1 MDALIEQI
9 LLVLRGMWRRRWFG
23 VMAAW
28 AVAAIG
34 LVAVL
39 RFQDRYE
46 SEAKV
51 YVDTKSVLRPL
62 MRDLAVDPDLD
73 QTIGMLGRTLITRPN
88 VELLM
93 KKTQLVT
100 PETPQ
105 ADSDRI
111 AETLLRDIKVNAFG
125 RDNVFT
131 FSYRDTDPARGRR
144 VVEGLVALFVESDR
158 GAKQRDSESARGFI
172 EEQIR
177 QYETRLAEAE
187 NRLKDFKLRNLGTV
201 EGPGRDFFSR
211 IAALRE
217 EHNKLQTDLRAAEQ
231 SREALK
237 NELSGEVATLVPDV
251 APAVGSASSTE
262 LDARLDGQR
271 RQLDELLRRYTDAHP
286 DVVATRRLIGRLE
299 EQRQQELEAL
309 RKAQVGKPQ
318 RAQTATNPV
327 FQQVKL
333 ALAESEANVAAL
345 KVRLS
350 ETQNRL
356 AQMNAAAS
364 RVPQVDAELAQLNRD
379 YEIVRR
385 QYEALVARRERAAL
399 TEDVDATRP
408 AQFRVIDPPRAAPR
422 AVFPNR
428 GTLAVAALVMA
439 LAVGVGVTFVV
450 SQIVPT
456 FDSAAAL
463 RRITQRP
470 VLGTISMLPS
480 ADMVR
485 RARHGALAFGGAV
498 GGLFLLFGGLIMWM
512 SVVMT
517 RLG

>member
-1 MDALIEQI
+1 MDALIEQVF
-9 LLVLRGMWRRRWFG
+9 LVLRGMWRRRWFG
-23 VMAAW
+23 VLAAW
-28 AVAAIG
+28 IVAAIG

-46 SEAKV
+46 STARV

-88 VELLM
+88 IELLM
-93 KKTQLVT
+93 KKAQLVA

-105 ADSDRI
+105 LERERV
-111 AETLLRDIKVNAFG
+111 AETLLRDIRVSAVG

-131 FSYRDTDPARGRR
+131 FSYRDTDAARGRR
-144 VVEGLVALFVESDR
+144 VVESLVSLFVESDL

-177 QYETRLAEAE
+177 QYEARLAEAE
-187 NRLKDFKLRNLGTV
+187 NKLKDFKLRNLGTV

-217 EHNKLQTDLRAAEQ
+217 EYSKLQTDLRAAEQ

-237 NELSGEVATLVPDV
+237 NELSGEVATLVPDE
-251 APAVGSASSTE
+251 PVGTVSTGE

-271 RQLDELLRRYTDAHP
+271 RQLDELLRRYTEAHP
-286 DVVATRRLIGRLE
+286 DVVAARRLIARLE
-299 EQRQQELEAL
+299 EQRQQEIEAL
-309 RKAQVGKPQ
+309 RKAQAAKPQ
-318 RAQTATNPV
+318 RAQKATNPV

-350 ETQNRL
+350 ETQSRL

-364 RVPQVDAELAQLNRD
+364 RVPQIDAELAQLNRD
-379 YEIVRR
+379 YDIVRR

-408 AQFRVIDPPRAAPR
+408 AQFRVIDPPRVAPG

-428 GTLAVAALVMA
+428 GALAVAALLMA
-439 LAVGVGVTFVV
+439 LATGVGVAFVV

-463 RRITQRP
+463 RRMTQRP
-470 VLGTISMLPS
+470 VLGTISMLLTPE
-480 ADMVR
+480 AIA
-485 RARHGALAFGGAV
+485 RARQRSLAFAGSV
-498 GGLFLLFGGLIMWM
+498 GGLFMLFGGLIVWM
-512 SVVMT
+512 SVMT
-517 RLG
+517 ARVG

>member
-1 MDALIEQI
+1 MDALIEQG
-9 LLVLRGMWRRRWFG
+9 LLILRGMWRRRWFG
-23 VMAAW
+23 VVAAW
-28 AVAAIG
+28 IVAAIG

-39 RFQDRYE
+39 RFQDRFE

-51 YVDTKSVLRPL
+51 FVDTKSVLRPL
-62 MRDLAVDPDLD
+62 MRELAVDPDLE

-100 PETPQ
+100 PEMTP
-105 ADSDRI
+105 ADRDRI
-111 AETLLRDIKVNAFG
+111 ADGLLRDIKVSAVG

-131 FSYRDTDPARGRR
+131 FSYRDTDPTRGRR
-144 VVEGLVALFVESDR
+144 VVEGLVALFVESDL
-158 GAKQRDSESARGFI
+158 GAKQRDSENARGFI

-177 QYETRLAEAE
+177 QYEARLTEAE

-217 EHNKLQTDLRAAEQ
+217 EQTRLQTDLRASEQ
-231 SREALK
+231 SRDALK
-237 NELSGEVATLVPDV
+237 NELSGEVATLSPELE
-251 APAVGSASSTE
+251 PAATISTTE
-262 LDARLDGQR
+262 LDSRIDAQR
-271 RQLDELLRRYTDAHP
+271 RQLDELLRRYTEAHP
-286 DVVATRRLIGRLE
+286 DVLAARRLISRLE
-299 EQRQQELEAL
+299 EQRQQEVEAL
-309 RKAQVGKPQ
+309 RKAQAAKPR
-318 RAQTATNPV
+318 RAQGATNPA
-327 FQQVKL
+327 FQQVRL

-350 ETQNRL
+350 ETQGRL
-356 AQMNAAAS
+356 TQMNAAAS

-379 YEIVRR
+379 YDIVRR

-408 AQFRVIDPPRAAPR
+408 AQFRVIDPPRAAGR

-428 GTLAVAALVMA
+428 GTLAIAALVMA
-439 LAVGVGVTFVV
+439 LAVGVGVAFVV
-450 SQIVPT
+450 SQMVPT

-463 RRITQRP
+463 RKMTQRP
-470 VLGTISMLPS
+470 VLGTISMLGS
-480 ADMVR
+480 AEAIR
-485 RARHGALAFGGAV
+485 RGRHRALAFGGAV
-498 GGLFLLFGGLIMWM
+498 GSLFMLFGGLIVWM
-512 SVVMT
+512 SLMT
-517 RLG
+517 TRVG

>member
-1 MDALIEQI
+1 MDALIEQV

-23 VMAAW
+23 VLAAW
-28 AVAAIG
+28 IVAAIG

-46 SEAKV
+46 AGARV
-51 YVDTKSVLRPL
+51 HVDTKSVLRPL

-73 QTIGMLGRTLITRPN
+73 QTIGMLSRILITRPN
-88 VELLM
+88 IELLM
-93 KKTQLVT
+93 KNAQLVT

-105 ADSDRI
+105 SDRDRI
-111 AETLLRDIKVNAFG
+111 AETLLRDIKVSAVG

-131 FSYRDTDPARGRR
+131 FSYRDIDPARGRR
-144 VVEGLVALFVESDR
+144 VVENLVSLFVASDL
-158 GAKQRDSESARGFI
+158 GAKQRDSENARGFI

-177 QYETRLAEAE
+177 QYEARLAEAE
-187 NRLKDFKLRNLGTV
+187 NKLKDFKLRNLGTV

-217 EHNKLQTDLRAAEQ
+217 EQSKLQTDLRAAEQ
-231 SREALK
+231 SRAALK
-237 NELSGEVATLVPDV
+237 NELSGEVATLVPDEPV
-251 APAVGSASSTE
+251 VGSISTSE

-271 RQLDELLRRYTDAHP
+271 RQLDELLRRYTEAHP
-286 DVVATRRLIGRLE
+286 DVLAARRLIARLE
-299 EQRQQELEAL
+299 EQRKQEIEAL
-309 RKAQVGKPQ
+309 RKAQAAKPP
-318 RAQTATNPV
+318 RSQTATNPV

-345 KVRLS
+345 RVRLS

-356 AQMNAAAS
+356 TQMNAAAS
-364 RVPQVDAELAQLNRD
+364 RVPQIDAELAQLNRD
-379 YEIVRR
+379 YDVVRR
-385 QYEALVARRERAAL
+385 QYEALVSRRERAAL

-408 AQFRVIDPPRAAPR
+408 AQFRVIDPPRVAPG

-428 GTLAVAALVMA
+428 GALAVAALVMA
-439 LAVGVGVTFVV
+439 LLVGVGVAFVV

-463 RRITQRP
+463 RKMTQRP
-470 VLGTISMLPS
+470 VLGTISMLLTPE
-480 ADMVR
+480 ALT
-485 RARHGALAFGGAV
+485 RARQRSMAFAGSV
-498 GGLFLLFGGLIMWM
+498 GGLFLLFGGLIVWM
-512 SVVMT
+512 SVMT
-517 RLG
+517 TRVG

>member
-1 MDALIEQI
+1 MDALIEQVF
-9 LLVLRGMWRRRWFG
+9 LVLRGMWRRRWFG
-23 VMAAW
+23 VLAAW
-28 AVAAIG
+28 VVAAIG
-34 LVAVL
+34 LIAVL

-62 MRDLAVDPDLD
+62 MRELAVDPDLD
-73 QTIGMLGRTLITRPN
+73 QTIGMLGRHLITRPN
-88 VELLM
+88 IELLM

-105 ADSDRI
+105 ADRDRI
-111 AETLLRDIKVNAFG
+111 AETLLRDIKVSAFG

-144 VVEGLVALFVESDR
+144 VVEGLVALFVESDL
-158 GAKQRDSESARGFI
+158 GAKQRDSENARSFI
-172 EEQIR
+172 EDQIR
-177 QYETRLAEAE
+177 QYEARLAEAE

-201 EGPGRDFFSR
+201 EGAGRDFFSR
-211 IAALRE
+211 VAALRE
-217 EHNKLQTDLRAAEQ
+217 EQSKLQVDLRAAEQ

-251 APAVGSASSTE
+251 APTVGSTSTTE
-262 LDARLDGQR
+262 LDARIDGQR
-271 RQLDELLRRYTDAHP
+271 RQLDELLRRYTEAHP
-286 DVVATRRLIGRLE
+286 DVVAARRLIVRLE
-299 EQRQQELEAL
+299 EQRQQEVEAL
-309 RKAQVGKPQ
+309 RKAQADKPQ
-318 RAQTATNPV
+318 RSQTATNPV

-333 ALAESEANVAAL
+333 ALAEAEANVAAL

-356 AQMNAAAS
+356 TQMNAAAS
-364 RVPQVDAELAQLNRD
+364 RVPQIDAELAQLNRD
-379 YEIVRR
+379 YEVVRR

-408 AQFRVIDPPRAAPR
+408 TQFRVIDPPRAAPR

-428 GTLAVAALVMA
+428 AA
-439 LAVGVGVTFVV
+439 LAVGALVVALVVGIGVTFVV

-463 RRITQRP
+463 RKLTQRP

-480 ADMVR
+480 AEAIKH
-485 RARHGALAFGGAV
+485 ARQRSLAFGGAV
-498 GGLFLLFGGLIMWM
+498 GGLFVLFGGLVVWM
-512 SVVMT
+512 SAVT